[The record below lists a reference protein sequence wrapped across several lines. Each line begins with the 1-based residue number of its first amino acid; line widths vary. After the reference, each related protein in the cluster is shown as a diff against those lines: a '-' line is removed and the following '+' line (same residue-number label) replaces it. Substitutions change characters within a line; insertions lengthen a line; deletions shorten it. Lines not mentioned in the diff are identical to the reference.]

1 VIVSLGLAV
10 SFLAGPARTTILPG
24 VDPEQLED
32 IRDYTSTAGST
43 WIPHWPAVLSA
54 PGTEAV
60 LAESPERIGLGL
72 TVRALHQLSGLTWD
86 QLGKLF
92 GVSRR
97 AVHHWA
103 AGGRMTA
110 RNAELLSELTRIV
123 QQLEAA
129 DPASRRAILLTPG
142 DDGYSMFDRIRS
154 HQATSRE
161 DVSAP
166 PFAPDELLGAVTK
179 DE

>member
-1 VIVSLGLAV
+1 
-10 SFLAGPARTTILPG
+10 
-24 VDPEQLED
+24 
-32 IRDYTSTAGST
+32 
-43 WIPHWPAVLSA
+43 
-54 PGTEAV
+54 
-60 LAESPERIGLGL
+60 
-72 TVRALHQLSGLTWD
+72 
-86 QLGKLF
+86 
-92 GVSRR
+92 
-97 AVHHWA
+97 
-103 AGGRMTA
+103 MTA